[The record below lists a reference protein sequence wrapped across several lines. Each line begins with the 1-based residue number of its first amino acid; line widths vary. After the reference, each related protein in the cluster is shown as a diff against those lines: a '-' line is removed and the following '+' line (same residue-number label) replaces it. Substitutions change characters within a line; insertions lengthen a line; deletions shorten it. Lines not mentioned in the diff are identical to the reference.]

1 MEALMRFVDRTA
13 RCAAIYRSERLE
25 AEGLNGYQ
33 HTYILNICREPGI
46 SQERLAARIYVNKSN
61 VTRQLALLEQN
72 GFVERR
78 PSENDKRVME
88 VFPTEKAHAVYPR
101 VREVLV
107 EWNAGLLEQ
116 FTPEEQKLLSAMME
130 RVMGKAVELS
140 GADKVK

>member
-13 RCAAIYRSERLE
+13 RCAAIYRSERLA